1 MTMSPAGSATAT
13 AFTRQA
19 RATRVLFG
27 PGRIRSLAA
36 EADRLG
42 AQRVM
47 LVASGSAQQA
57 ADSAARMLGARI
69 AGRWNEVSSHVS
81 TDLAKRASG
90 ACARSAADAIVAIGG
105 GASTGVAK
113 AVALETG
120 LPIIAVPTTYAGSE
134 VTATWGLTEGSH
146 KTTGTSERVV
156 PRTVIYDPLLTLSLP
171 PQVSA
176 TSGMNAMAHCVEA
189 LYGPGANPATSLL
202 ALDGIRKLAASLPRI
217 VAQPADLDA
226 RSEALYAAYLAGLA
240 MAEAGTGLH
249 HKICHVLGGMYD
261 LPHAEL
267 HAVLLPH
274 TVAFM
279 EPRKPDAI
287 SRVAAALNGSPASGA
302 IYGLNARVGAPTSLR
317 QLGVS
322 ADQIEAALPQ
332 LAAHPAAQAIP
343 ALTASLRRLLGR
355 ALNGQRPAA

>member
-1 MTMSPAGSATAT
+1 M
-13 AFTRQA
+13 
-19 RATRVLFG
+19 FG
-27 PGRIRSLAA
+27 PGQIRSLAV

-42 AQRVM
+42 SQRVM
-47 LVASGSAQQA
+47 LIASGSAQQA
-57 ADSAARMLGARI
+57 ADYAARMLGERI
-69 AGRWNEVSSHVS
+69 AGRWNEVRSHVT
-81 TDLAKRASG
+81 TDLAERARA
-90 ACARSAADAIVAIGG
+90 ACTHAAADTIIALGG
-105 GASTGVAK
+105 GASVGVAK
-113 AVALETG
+113 AVALELG

-146 KTTGTSERVV
+146 KATGTSERVI

-189 LYGPGANPATSLL
+189 LYGPGANPAASLL

-217 VAQPADLDA
+217 VAHPADLDA
-226 RSEALYAAYLAGLA
+226 RSDALYAAYLAGLA
-240 MAEAGTGLH
+240 TAEAGTGLH
-249 HKICHVLGGMYD
+249 HKICHVLGGMYN
-261 LPHAEL
+261 LPHSDL

-279 EPRKPDAI
+279 EPRKPDAM
-287 SRVAAALNGSPASGA
+287 SQVAAALNSNRASAA
-302 IYGLNARVGAPTSLR
+302 IYGFLGRVGAPTSLR

-322 ADQIEAALPQ
+322 PEQIETALPQ
-332 LAAHPAAQAIP
+332 LAAHPAIQAVP